1 MCSAGAFGLAL
12 VSVLW
17 AYDGWADVS
26 YVAGEVTEP
35 RKNLPRAIIGGTLAV
50 MAIYVLAN
58 IGYMAVLPIEEI
70 RTSRLV
76 AADVAEKLMGRA
88 GRRHSC
94 RRP

>member
-1 MCSAGAFGLAL
+1 MSAVPFGLAL

-35 RKNLPRAIIGGTLAV
+35 RKNLPRAIIGGTVAV

-76 AADVAEKLMGRA
+76 AADVAEKLIGRPA
-88 GRRHSC
+88 SSWY
-94 RRP
+94 RRPS